1 MLVSYNWLKEYVDI
15 EPSAEEL
22 AEIITRAGVEI
33 AGVEPT
39 NKGVKNVVVA
49 KVLTCEDH
57 PNSDHLHCCTVTTD
71 GENVIKVVCGAPNVA
86 AGQKVMFAQV
96 GATLPGDVV
105 ITATKL
111 RGEESNGM
119 ICSMQEIGVDEDLVA
134 PADKDGIRVL
144 PEDAPLGADVM
155 DYLGMN
161 DWVLDVDLT
170 PNRSDCLSV
179 YNIAREVGALLKKPV
194 RPIEVTTTAGDE
206 INGKMKVTIQAP
218 ELCHRF
224 TGTMVTGA
232 KVGRSPIWMEHRLQ
246 CAGMRPISNLVDIT
260 NYVMMELGQPLH
272 AYDYTTLA
280 GQEIIVRTAEAG
292 EHITTLDGQDRAL
305 TDEMLLICDGER
317 AIGIAGV
324 MGGEN
329 TEIEDTTTEVMIE
342 SACFNAHNVRRTEVA
357 LNLRTEA
364 AQRNEKGLDITTTPL
379 AGWRAA
385 DLMVQT
391 AGATLVQGQIDE
403 YPTKHE
409 PVVVSMK
416 YQKANDVL
424 GTDIPFAEMR
434 GYLLDLGFEILEED
448 ADGLTV
454 KVPSHRPDISIQEDL
469 IEEIAR
475 LYGLDNIP
483 ETLPYGATN
492 PGVLTPAQRL
502 ADHIKNTLAGLGLDE
517 IVTYS
522 FVHPKHSD
530 LLRLAADDVRRN
542 QIAISNPLSEEI
554 SVMRTSLLPC
564 LLDTIAANVHHHQQ
578 DLAFFEASSVFSSD
592 HALTMDNLAHEEQHL
607 VIGLTG
613 QTPRDWQG
621 SQKAYDFYYLKGIVE
636 NLLAALHITDWHVE
650 AVTGDPTWHPGRTA
664 ALYIGDVYAG
674 IFGEL
679 HPLVVKNYDLKAPV
693 FAAEFALDA
702 LIGIGEVVPVYQPTP
717 IYPAVPR
724 DLAVVV
730 DKAMEVGKLEAAIR
744 SAEPA
749 YFKAIS
755 VFDIYEGL
763 QVGAGKKSV
772 AFSLTF
778 QADDQTLTDDLVQA
792 EMDKIVAALER
803 DCQGQL
809 RA

>member
-15 EPSAEEL
+15 EPSAYEL

-33 AGVEPT
+33 GGVEPT
-39 NKGVKNVVVA
+39 NKGVQGVVVA
-49 KVLTCEDH
+49 KVLTCGDH
-57 PNSDHLHCCTVTTD
+57 PNSDHLHVCTVTTD
-71 GENVIKVVCGAPNVA
+71 GSNEIKVVCGAPNVA

-96 GATLPGDVV
+96 GATLPGDIV
-105 ITATKL
+105 IKATKL

-119 ICSMQEIGVDEDLVA
+119 ICSMQEIGVEEDLVA

-155 DYLGMN
+155 EYLGMN

-194 RPIEVTTTAGDE
+194 KPITITTSEGDE
-206 INGKMKVTIQAP
+206 INDKMKVTIQAP

-224 TGTMVTGA
+224 TGTMVTNA
-232 KVGRSPIWMEHRLQ
+232 KIGRSPIWMEHRLQ

-280 GQEIIVRTAEAG
+280 GSEIVVRTAAPG

-305 TDEMLLICDGER
+305 TEEMLLICDGER

-329 TEIEDTTTEVMIE
+329 TEIEDTTETVMIE

-364 AQRNEKGLDITTTPL
+364 AQRNEKGIDITTTPI

-385 DLMVQT
+385 NLMCET
-391 AGATLVQGQIDE
+391 AGATLVKGQIDE

-424 GTDIPFAEMR
+424 GTEIPFADMR
-434 GYLLDLGFEILEED
+434 GYLLDLGFEIVEED

-502 ADHIKNTLAGLGLDE
+502 TDHIKTTLAGLGLDE

-522 FVHPKHSD
+522 FISKKHCD
-530 LLRLAADDVRRN
+530 LLRWAEDDVRRQ
-542 QIAISNPLSEEI
+542 QIPISNPLSEEI

-564 LLDTIAANVHHHQQ
+564 MLSTMRSNVSHHQQ
-578 DLAFFEASSVFSSD
+578 DLAFFEASTVFSSD
-592 HALTMDNLAHEEQHL
+592 HVLTMDNLAKEEQHL

-613 QTPRDWQG
+613 QTAKDWAG
-621 SQKAYDFYYLKGIVE
+621 SQKAYDFYYLKGIIE
-636 NLLAALHITDWHVE
+636 NLLTSLHITQWHVE
-650 AVTGDPTWHPGRTA
+650 AVTDDPTWHPGRTA
-664 ALYIGDVYAG
+664 ALYIGDTYAG
-674 IFGEL
+674 VFGEV

-693 FAAEFALDA
+693 YAAELALDA
-702 LIGIGEVVPVYQPTP
+702 LIGIGEVVPVYEPTP
-717 IYPAVPR
+717 IYPAMPR

-730 DKAMEVGKLEAAIR
+730 AKEMEVGKLEAAIR
-744 SAEPA
+744 GAEPK
-749 YFKAIS
+749 YLKKID
-755 VFDIYEGL
+755 VFDVYEGI
-763 QVGAGKKSV
+763 QVGMDKKSV
-772 AFSLTF
+772 AFSLVF
-778 QADDQTLTDDLVQA
+778 QSENQTLTDDLVQV
-792 EMDKIVAALER
+792 EMDKIIAALER
-803 DCQGQL
+803 ECQGQL

>member
-15 EPSAEEL
+15 EPSAYEL

-33 AGVEPT
+33 GGVEPT
-39 NKGVKNVVVA
+39 NKGVKGVVVA

-57 PNSDHLHCCTVTTD
+57 PDSDHLHCCTVTTD

-96 GATLPGDVV
+96 GATLPGDIV
-105 ITATKL
+105 IKATKL
-111 RGEESNGM
+111 RGQESNGM

-155 DYLGMN
+155 EYLGMN

-194 RPIEVTTTAGDE
+194 KPIDITTAEGDA
-206 INGKMKVTIQAP
+206 INDKMKVTIQAP
-218 ELCHRF
+218 DLCHRF
-224 TGTMVTGA
+224 TGTMVEGA
-232 KVGRSPIWMEHRLQ
+232 RIGRSPIWMEHRLQ
-246 CAGMRPISNLVDIT
+246 CAGMRPISNLVDVT

-280 GQEIIVRTAEAG
+280 KSEIIVRTAAPG
-292 EHITTLDGQDRAL
+292 ENITTLDGQDRAL

-329 TEIEDTTTEVMIE
+329 TEIEDSTETVMIE

-364 AQRNEKGLDITTTPL
+364 AQRNEKSIDITVTPI

-385 DLMVQT
+385 NLMCET
-391 AGATLVQGQIDE
+391 AGAHLVAGQIDE

-409 PVVVSMK
+409 PVIVSMK

-424 GTDIPFAEMR
+424 GTDIPFADMR

-448 ADGLTV
+448 AEGLTV
-454 KVPSHRPDISIQEDL
+454 KVPSHRPDVSIQEDL

-483 ETLPYGATN
+483 ETLPFGATN
-492 PGVLTPAQRL
+492 PGVLTPEQRL
-502 ADHIKNTLAGLGLDE
+502 VDQIKQTLAGLGLDE

-522 FVHPKHSD
+522 FINPKHSD
-530 LLRLAADDVRRN
+530 LLRYPADDVRRA
-542 QIAISNPLSEEI
+542 QIVISNPLSEEM

-564 LLDTIAANVHHHQQ
+564 MLETLSDNEHHHQQ
-578 DLAFFEASSVFSSD
+578 DLAFFECSSVFSSD
-592 HALTMDNLAHEEQHL
+592 HPLTMDTLATEEQHL
-607 VIGLTG
+607 VLALTG
-613 QTPRDWQG
+613 QTRKDWTG
-621 SQKAYDFYYLKGIVE
+621 SQKPYDFFYLKGLIE
-636 NLLAALHITDWHVE
+636 RLLAALHINDWHVE
-650 AVTGDPTWHPGRTA
+650 AVKDDPTWHPGRTA
-664 ALYIGDVYAG
+664 ALYIGDVYCG
-674 IFGEL
+674 LFGEI
-679 HPLVVKNYDLKAPV
+679 HPLVAKNYDLKGTV
-693 FAAEFALDA
+693 YAAELDVAA
-702 LIGIGEVVPVYQPTP
+702 LIGQGEVVPVYEPTP
-717 IYPAVPR
+717 VYPAVPR

-730 DKAMEVGKLEAAIR
+730 DRSVAVGEIEQTIR
-744 SAEPA
+744 AAEPA
-749 YFKAIS
+749 YLKAID
-755 VFDIYEGL
+755 VFDVYEGL
-763 QVGAGKKSV
+763 QVGLDKKSV
-772 AFSLTF
+772 AFSLVF
-778 QADDQTLTDDLVQA
+778 QATDKTLTDDLVQI
-792 EMDKIVAALER
+792 ELDKIIAAIEHDLG
-803 DCQGQL
+803 GQL

>member
-1 MLVSYNWLKEYVDI
+1 MLVSYNWLKDYVDI
-15 EPSAEEL
+15 EPSAHEL

-33 AGVEPT
+33 GAVEPT
-39 NKGVKNVVVA
+39 NKGVKDVVVA
-49 KVLTCEDH
+49 KVLTCENH
-57 PNSDHLHCCTVTTD
+57 PDSDHLHLCTVTTD
-71 GENVIKVVCGAPNVA
+71 GENSIKVVCGAPNVA
-86 AGQKVMFAQV
+86 VGQKVMFAQV
-96 GATLPGDVV
+96 GATLPGDIV
-105 ITATKL
+105 IKKAKL

-194 RPIEVTTTAGDE
+194 KPIDITTTEGDA
-206 INGKMKVTIQAP
+206 INDKMKVTIKAP

-232 KVGRSPIWMEHRLQ
+232 KIGRSSIWMEHRLQ

-260 NYVMMELGQPLH
+260 NYVMMETGQPLH

-280 GQEIIVRTAEAG
+280 GSEIIVRTAEKD

-329 TEIEDTTTEVMIE
+329 TEIENTTTEVMIE

-364 AQRNEKGLDITTTPL
+364 AQRNEKSLDITMTPI

-385 DLMVQT
+385 NLMCET
-391 AGATLVQGQIDE
+391 AGATLVAGQIDE
-403 YPTKHE
+403 YPTRHE
-409 PVVVSMK
+409 PVVVSIK

-424 GTDIPFAEMR
+424 GTDIPFADMR
-434 GYLLDLGFEILEED
+434 GYLVDLGFKILEED
-448 ADGLTV
+448 AEGLTV
-454 KVPSHRPDISIQEDL
+454 QVPSHRPDVSIQEDL

-502 ADHIKNTLAGLGLDE
+502 TDRVKATLAGLGLDE

-522 FVHPKHSD
+522 FINPKHND
-530 LLRLAADDVRRN
+530 LMRYATDDVRRQ
-542 QIAISNPLSEEI
+542 QIVVSNPLSEEM

-564 LLDTIAANVHHHQQ
+564 MMETLANNVAHHQQ

-592 HALTMDNLAHEEQHL
+592 HVLTMENLAHEETHL
-607 VIGLTG
+607 VLGLTG
-613 QTPRDWQG
+613 QTARDWQG
-621 SQKAYDFYYLKGIVE
+621 NQKAYDFYYLKGLIE
-636 NLLAALHITDWHVE
+636 NLLSVLHIDDWHVE
-650 AVTGDPTWHPGRTA
+650 AVTSDPSWHPGRTA
-664 ALYIGDVYAG
+664 ALYIGDACAG
-674 IFGEL
+674 LFGEV
-679 HPLVVKNYDLKAPV
+679 HPLVVKNYSIKAPV
-693 FAAEFALDA
+693 YAAELKMNA
-702 LIGIGEVVPVYQPTP
+702 LIGGGEVVPIYEPTP
-717 IYPAVPR
+717 IYPAMPR

-730 DKAMEVGKLEAAIR
+730 AKDMEVGKLVAAIR
-744 SAEPA
+744 AAQPK
-749 YFKAIS
+749 YLKVIN
-755 VFDIYEGL
+755 VFDVYEGA
-763 QVGAGKKSV
+763 QVGLDKKSV
-772 AFSLTF
+772 AFSLVF
-778 QADDQTLTDDLVQA
+778 QADDQTLTDDLVQV
-792 EMDKIVAALER
+792 EMDKIVTALER

>member
-15 EPSAEEL
+15 EPSAYEL

-39 NKGVKNVVVA
+39 NKGVKGVVVA

-57 PNSDHLHCCTVTTD
+57 PNSDHLHVCTVTTD

-96 GATLPGDVV
+96 GAILPGDVV
-105 ITATKL
+105 IQATKL

-119 ICSMQEIGVDEDLVA
+119 ICSMQEIGIDEDLVC
-134 PADKDGIRVL
+134 PLDKDGIRVL
-144 PEDAPLGADVM
+144 PEDAPLGVDVM
-155 DYLGMN
+155 EYLGLN

-179 YNIAREVGALLKKPV
+179 YNIAKEVGALLKKPV
-194 RPIEVTTTAGDE
+194 RPIEITTKDGDE
-206 INGKMKVTIQAP
+206 INGKMHITNNAP
-218 ELCHRF
+218 ALCHRF
-224 TGTMVTGA
+224 TGTMIEGA
-232 KVGRSPIWMEHRLQ
+232 KIGRSPLWMEHRLQ
-246 CAGMRPISNLVDIT
+246 CAGMRPISNLVDVT

-272 AYDYTTLA
+272 AYDYNNLA
-280 GQEIIVRTAEAG
+280 GHEIIVRTAEAG

-329 TEIEDTTTEVMIE
+329 TEVEDTTTDVMIE
-342 SACFNAHNVRRTEVA
+342 AACFQAVNVRRTAVA
-357 LNLRTEA
+357 LGLRTEA
-364 AQRNEKGLDITTTPL
+364 SLRFEKNVNIDETAF

-385 DLMVQT
+385 NLMCET
-391 AGATLVQGQIDE
+391 SGARLVAGQIDE
-403 YPTKHE
+403 YPTPHE
-409 PVVVSMK
+409 PVIVSMK

-424 GTDIPFAEMR
+424 GTDILYAEMR
-434 GYLLDLGFEILEED
+434 GYLLDLGFEIVEED
-448 ADGLTV
+448 EESLTV

-475 LYGLDNIP
+475 LYGYDKIP
-483 ETLPYGATN
+483 ETLPFGATN
-492 PGVLTPAQRL
+492 PGVLTPEQRMT
-502 ADHIKNTLAGLGLDE
+502 DHIKNTLAGLGLDE

-522 FVHPKHSD
+522 FISKKHCD
-530 LLRLAADDVRRN
+530 LLRYAEDDVRRN
-542 QIAISNPLSEEI
+542 QIVISNPLSEDM

-564 LLDTIAANVHHHQQ
+564 MLDTLSSNVHHHQQ
-578 DLAFFEASSVFSSD
+578 DLAFFECSSVFSSD
-592 HALTMDNLAHEEQHL
+592 HPLTMENLATEDQHL

-613 QTPRDWQG
+613 QTQKDWTG
-621 SQKAYDFYYLKGIVE
+621 SQKAYDFYYLKGIIE
-636 NLLAALHITDWHVE
+636 SLLASLHIADWHVE
-650 AVTGDPTWHPGRTA
+650 AVKDDPTWHPGRTA
-664 ALYIGDVYAG
+664 ALYIGGKRCG

-679 HPLVVKNYDLKAPV
+679 HPIVVKNYDIKAPV
-693 FAAEFALDA
+693 YAAEIAMDA
-702 LIGIGEVVPVYQPTP
+702 LVGVGEVVPVYEPTP
-717 IYPAVPR
+717 IYPAMPR

-730 DKAMEVGKLEAAIR
+730 DKNMEVGKIEEAIR
-744 SAEPA
+744 AAEPN
-749 YFKAIS
+749 YLKKID
-755 VFDIYEGL
+755 VFDVYEGI
-763 QVGAGKKSV
+763 QVGLDKKSV
-772 AFSLTF
+772 AFSFIF
-778 QADDQTLTDDLVQA
+778 QSDAQTLTDDLVQA
-792 EMDKIVAALER
+792 EMDKIVAAIER

>member
-15 EPSAEEL
+15 EPSAYEL

-33 AGVEPT
+33 GGVEPT
-39 NKGVKNVVVA
+39 NKGVKDVVVA
-49 KVLTCEDH
+49 KVLTCGDH
-57 PNSDHLHCCTVTTD
+57 PNSDHLHICTVTTD
-71 GENVIKVVCGAPNVA
+71 GTNEIKVVCGAPNVA

-96 GATLPGDVV
+96 GATLPGGIV
-105 ITATKL
+105 IKATKL

-144 PEDAPLGADVM
+144 PEDAPLGVDVM
-155 DYLGMN
+155 EYLGMN

-194 RPIEVTTTAGDE
+194 KSIDITTAEGDA
-206 INGKMKVTIQAP
+206 IHSKMKVRIDAP

-224 TGTMVTGA
+224 TGTMVEGA
-232 KVGRSPIWMEHRLQ
+232 KIGRSPIWMEHRLQ
-246 CAGMRPISNLVDIT
+246 CAGMRPISNLVDVT
-260 NYVMMELGQPLH
+260 NYVMLELGQPLH

-280 GQEIIVRTAEAG
+280 GSEIVVRTAEAG

-305 TDEMLLICDGER
+305 TDDMLLICDGER

-329 TEIEDTTTEVMIE
+329 TEIENDTETVMIE

-364 AQRNEKGLDITTTPL
+364 AQRNEKSIDITVTPI

-385 DLMVQT
+385 NLMCET
-391 AGATLVQGQIDE
+391 AGATLVAGQIDE

-424 GTDIPFAEMR
+424 GTDIPFADMR

-448 ADGLTV
+448 AEGLTV

-492 PGVLTPAQRL
+492 PGVLTPEQRL
-502 ADHIKNTLAGLGLDE
+502 TDHVKVTLAGLGLDE

-522 FVHPKHSD
+522 FIHPKHSD
-530 LLRLAADDVRRN
+530 LLRYAADDVRRT
-542 QIAISNPLSEEI
+542 QIVISNPLSEDI

-564 LLDTIAANVHHHQQ
+564 MLETLANNVHHHQH

-592 HALTMDNLAHEEQHL
+592 HDLTMDNLATEKQHL

-613 QTPRDWQG
+613 QTARDWQG
-621 SQKAYDFYYLKGIVE
+621 SQKAYDFYYLKGIVKK
-636 NLLAALHITDWHVE
+636 LLDALHITDWHVE
-650 AVTGDPTWHPGRTA
+650 AVTNDPTWHPGRTA
-664 ALYIGDVYAG
+664 ALYIGNTYAG

-679 HPLVVKNYDLKAPV
+679 HPLVADNYDIKAPV
-693 FAAEFALDA
+693 YAAEFAMDA
-702 LIGIGEVVPVYQPTP
+702 LIGIGEVVPVYEPTP
-717 IYPAVPR
+717 IYPAMPR

-730 DKAMEVGKLEAAIR
+730 DKTVEVGKIEAAIR
-744 SAEPA
+744 SAEPN
-749 YFKAIS
+749 YLKAIN
-755 VFDIYEGL
+755 VFDVYEGIQIGL
-763 QVGAGKKSV
+763 DKKSV
-772 AFSLTF
+772 AFSLVF
-778 QADDQTLTDDLVQA
+778 QSGEQTLTDDLVQA
-792 EMDKIVAALER
+792 EMDKIVAAIER

>member
-329 TEIEDTTTEVMIE
+329 TEIEDSTTEVMIE

-483 ETLPYGATN
+483 ETLRH
-492 PGVLTPAQRL
+492 PADRGTAL
-502 ADHIKNTLAGLGLDE
+502 RDKRPAAG
-517 IVTYS
+517 
-522 FVHPKHSD
+522 F
-530 LLRLAADDVRRN
+530 
-542 QIAISNPLSEEI
+542 
-554 SVMRTSLLPC
+554 
-564 LLDTIAANVHHHQQ
+564 
-578 DLAFFEASSVFSSD
+578 
-592 HALTMDNLAHEEQHL
+592 
-607 VIGLTG
+607 
-613 QTPRDWQG
+613 
-621 SQKAYDFYYLKGIVE
+621 
-636 NLLAALHITDWHVE
+636 
-650 AVTGDPTWHPGRTA
+650 
-664 ALYIGDVYAG
+664 
-674 IFGEL
+674 
-679 HPLVVKNYDLKAPV
+679 
-693 FAAEFALDA
+693 
-702 LIGIGEVVPVYQPTP
+702 
-717 IYPAVPR
+717 
-724 DLAVVV
+724 
-730 DKAMEVGKLEAAIR
+730 
-744 SAEPA
+744 
-749 YFKAIS
+749 
-755 VFDIYEGL
+755 
-763 QVGAGKKSV
+763 
-772 AFSLTF
+772 
-778 QADDQTLTDDLVQA
+778 
-792 EMDKIVAALER
+792 
-803 DCQGQL
+803 
-809 RA
+809 

>member
-15 EPSAEEL
+15 EPSAYEL

-33 AGVEPT
+33 GGVEPT
-39 NKGVKNVVVA
+39 NKGVKGVVVA

-96 GATLPGDVV
+96 GATLPGDIV

-119 ICSMQEIGVDEDLVA
+119 ICSMQEIGVEEDLVA

-155 DYLGMN
+155 EYLGMN

-194 RPIEVTTTAGDE
+194 RPIEITTTEGDE
-206 INGKMKVTIQAP
+206 IASKMKVTIQAP
-218 ELCHRF
+218 DLCHRF
-224 TGTMVTGA
+224 TGTMVEGA
-232 KVGRSPIWMEHRLQ
+232 KIGRSPIWMEHRLQ

-364 AQRNEKGLDITTTPL
+364 AQRNEKSLDITTTPI

-385 DLMVQT
+385 NLMCET
-391 AGATLVQGQIDE
+391 AGARLVAGQIDE
-403 YPTKHE
+403 YPTPHE
-409 PVVVSMK
+409 PVIVSMK

-448 ADGLTV
+448 AEGLTV
-454 KVPSHRPDISIQEDL
+454 KVPSHRPDVSIQEDL

-492 PGVLTPAQRL
+492 PGVLTPEQRL
-502 ADHIKNTLAGLGLDE
+502 TDQIKRTLAGLGLDE

-522 FVHPKHSD
+522 FISTKHND
-530 LLRLAADDVRRN
+530 LLRYAADDVRRT
-542 QIAISNPLSEEI
+542 QIAISNPLSEEM

-564 LLDTIAANVHHHQQ
+564 MLETLSDNEHHHQQ
-578 DLAFFEASSVFSSD
+578 DLAFFECSSVFSAD
-592 HALTMDNLAHEEQHL
+592 HALTMDNLATEEQHL
-607 VIGLTG
+607 VLALTG
-613 QTPRDWQG
+613 QTAKDWTG
-621 SQKAYDFYYLKGIVE
+621 SQKPYDFFYLKGIVE
-636 NLLAALHITDWHVE
+636 SLLTALHIDDWHVE
-650 AVTGDPTWHPGRTA
+650 AVKDDPTWHPGRTA

-674 IFGEL
+674 LFGEI
-679 HPLVVKNYDLKAPV
+679 HPLVAKNYDLKGTV
-693 FAAEFALDA
+693 YAAELDLAA
-702 LIGIGEVVPVYQPTP
+702 LIGQGEVVPVYEPTP

-724 DLAVVV
+724 DLAIVV
-730 DKAMEVGKLEAAIR
+730 DRAVAVGEIEKAIR
-744 SAEPA
+744 AAEPA
-749 YFKAIS
+749 YLKAIN
-755 VFDIYEGL
+755 VFDVYEGL
-763 QVGAGKKSV
+763 QVGLDKKSV
-772 AFSLTF
+772 AFSLVF
-778 QADDQTLTDDLVQA
+778 QAPDKTLTDDLVQV
-792 EMDKIVAALER
+792 ELDKIIAVIER
-803 DCQGQL
+803 DLGGQL